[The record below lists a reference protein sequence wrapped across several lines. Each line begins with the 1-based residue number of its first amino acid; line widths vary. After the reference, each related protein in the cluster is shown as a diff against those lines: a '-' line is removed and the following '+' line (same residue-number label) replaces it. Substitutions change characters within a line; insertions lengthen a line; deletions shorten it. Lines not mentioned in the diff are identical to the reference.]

1 MKNRGESETM
11 INISEKMKEH
21 NELVKKRTL
30 SIKEWAEV
38 EGISYN
44 QALKFTH
51 IKDFPIIKLGRER
64 RVVVSRLDKWFEDHI
79 GTEVI

>member
-1 MKNRGESETM
+1 M
-11 INISEKMKEH
+11 INISERMKEH

-51 IKDFPIIKLGRER
+51 VKDFPIIKLGRER
-64 RVVVSRLDKWFEDHI
+64 RVVISRLDKWFEDHI

>member
-1 MKNRGESETM
+1 M

-64 RVVVSRLDKWFEDHI
+64 RVVVSKLDKWFEEHI

>member
-1 MKNRGESETM
+1 M
-11 INISEKMKEH
+11 INISERMKEH

-51 IKDFPIIKLGRER
+51 VKDFPIIKLGRER

-79 GTEVI
+79 GTDVI

>member
-1 MKNRGESETM
+1 M

-51 IKDFPIIKLGRER
+51 VKDFPIIKLGRER
-64 RVVVSRLDKWFEDHI
+64 RVVISRLDKWFEDHI
-79 GTEVI
+79 VTEVI

>member
-1 MKNRGESETM
+1 M
-11 INISEKMKEH
+11 INISERMKEH

-51 IKDFPIIKLGRER
+51 VKDFPIIRLGRER

-79 GTEVI
+79 GIEVI

>member
-1 MKNRGESETM
+1 M
-11 INISEKMKEH
+11 INISERMKEH
-21 NELVKKRTL
+21 NEFVKKRTL

-51 IKDFPIIKLGRER
+51 VKGFPIIKLGRER
-64 RVVVSRLDKWFEDHI
+64 RVVVSRLDKWFEDNI

>member
-1 MKNRGESETM
+1 M
-11 INISEKMKEH
+11 INISERMKEQ

-51 IKDFPIIKLGRER
+51 VKDFPIIRLGRER

-79 GTEVI
+79 GIEVI

>member
-1 MKNRGESETM
+1 M
-11 INISEKMKEH
+11 INISERMKEH

-51 IKDFPIIKLGRER
+51 VKDFPIIKLGRER
-64 RVVVSRLDKWFEDHI
+64 RVIVSRLDKWFEDHI

>member
-1 MKNRGESETM
+1 M

-64 RVVVSRLDKWFEDHI
+64 RIVVSRLDKWFEEHI

>member
-1 MKNRGESETM
+1 M
-11 INISEKMKEH
+11 INISERMKEH
-21 NELVKKRTL
+21 NKLVKKRTL

-51 IKDFPIIKLGRER
+51 VKDFPIIKLGRER

>member
-1 MKNRGESETM
+1 M

-64 RVVVSRLDKWFEDHI
+64 RIVVSKLDKWFEDHI

>member
-1 MKNRGESETM
+1 M
-11 INISEKMKEH
+11 INISKRMKEH

-30 SIKEWAEV
+30 SIKEWAQV

-51 IKDFPIIKLGRER
+51 VKDFPIIKLGRER
-64 RVVVSRLDKWFEDHI
+64 RVIVSRLDKWFEDHI

>member
-1 MKNRGESETM
+1 M

-30 SIKEWAEV
+30 SIKEWADV

>member
-1 MKNRGESETM
+1 M
-11 INISEKMKEH
+11 INISEKMKDH

-64 RVVVSRLDKWFEDHI
+64 RIVVSRLDKWFEEHI

>member
-1 MKNRGESETM
+1 M

-51 IKDFPIIKLGRER
+51 IEDFPIIKLGRER

>member
-1 MKNRGESETM
+1 M
-11 INISEKMKEH
+11 INISERIKEH

-64 RVVVSRLDKWFEDHI
+64 RVVVSRLDKWFEEHI

>member
-1 MKNRGESETM
+1 M

-30 SIKEWAEV
+30 SIKEWAKV

-51 IKDFPIIKLGRER
+51 AKNFPIIKLGRER
-64 RVVVSRLDKWFEDHI
+64 RIVVSRLDKWFEDHI

>member
-1 MKNRGESETM
+1 M

-51 IKDFPIIKLGRER
+51 VKDFPIIKLGRER

-79 GTEVI
+79 I

>member
-1 MKNRGESETM
+1 M
-11 INISEKMKEH
+11 INISEKIKEH

-64 RVVVSRLDKWFEDHI
+64 RVVVSRLDKWFEEHI